1 MTRAVGSRSAS
12 PFSAGLRLIPQSLRV
27 RPAVAATA
35 VTLLPLLLGI
45 LFLGRES
52 FGHDEAASLNI
63 AGSSWSSLW
72 HVIANR
78 EANESLYYA
87 ILHLWLNIGRGEAS
101 VRFLSVLPAAL
112 AVLVLYLLGK
122 RLMGS
127 AQALVAA
134 CLLSLNGYFLYYAQQ
149 ARAYSLAL
157 LLVTLSS
164 LLFLKGIENPS
175 RRTWVTYVAIS
186 ALAVYAH
193 FFAAFVIVAH
203 AISLTFAK
211 PGFARRTHAAAVAML
226 SVSALCLP
234 LVVFAATRNQGQLD
248 SLKRLGPRALIAE
261 TAPLAG
267 RSSALA
273 ALYVVALAWLL
284 VAARRTGAAAFPGTL
299 DRFRIS
305 FLASWLLVPIIGSA
319 IISIFSPVF
328 LSRYLIVS
336 LPPLVL
342 AVAGGLY
349 AIGMPRLAL
358 VLGLAL
364 FVFSL
369 RSVETLYLHRDNED
383 WRATTA
389 YLASM
394 SRPSDGLFVYTMP
407 ARAPLDVYAEKT
419 DSAMRMPTPL
429 YPAARWGSFSLL
441 GSRVPNYRRLHEV
454 EGRFRRVWLVLS
466 HDTLDETRR
475 GRSRQLQALLAN
487 RPRLLERRFYGP
499 LDDIRVRLY
508 GPSGELR

>member
-1 MTRAVGSRSAS
+1 M
-12 PFSAGLRLIPQSLRV
+12 PKELRV

-52 FGHDEAASLNI
+52 FGHDEAASLTI

-72 HVIANR
+72 QVVANR
-78 EANESLYYA
+78 ETNMSLYYA
-87 ILHLWLNIGRGEAS
+87 ILHLWLYIGRGEAS
-101 VRFLSVLPAAL
+101 VRFLSVIPAAL
-112 AVLVLYLLGK
+112 AVPVLYLVGK

-164 LLFLKGIENPS
+164 LLFLKSIENPS
-175 RRTWVTYVAIS
+175 RRTWVAYVAIS
-186 ALAVYAH
+186 ALAVHAH

-203 AISLTFAK
+203 AMSLPFAK
-211 PGFARRTHAAAVAML
+211 SGLGRRTHAAAVAML
-226 SVSALCLP
+226 SVAVLCLP

-248 SLKRLGPRALIAE
+248 SLKRIGPHALIAE

-267 RSSALA
+267 RSSTLA
-273 ALYVVALAWLL
+273 ALYVVALVWLL
-284 VAARRTGAAAFPGTL
+284 AAARRAGAAFPGTA
-299 DRFRIS
+299 DRFRIA

-349 AIGMPRLAL
+349 SVGMPRVAL

-369 RSVETLYLHRDNED
+369 RSVEMLYAQKDNED
-383 WRATTA
+383 WRATSA
-389 YLASM
+389 YLASV
-394 SRPSDGLFVYTMP
+394 SRPSDGLVVYTMP
-407 ARAPLDVYAEKT
+407 ARAPLDVYVGKT
-419 DSAMRMPTPL
+419 DLAMRMPTPL

-441 GSRVPNYRRLHEV
+441 GSRVPNLRRLHEV

-475 GRSRQLQALLAN
+475 SRRRKLQALLAN

-499 LDDIRVRLY
+499 LDDIRVSLY
-508 GPSGELR
+508 GPSGEAS